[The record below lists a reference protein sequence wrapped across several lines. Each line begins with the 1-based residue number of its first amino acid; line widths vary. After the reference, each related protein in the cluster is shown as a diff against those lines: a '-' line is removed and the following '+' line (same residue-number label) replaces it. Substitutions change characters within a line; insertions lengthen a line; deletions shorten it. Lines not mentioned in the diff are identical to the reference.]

1 MALGNPVGTKF
12 EPTFFLGAAPAAA
25 YLKDVAKVE
34 LPIWVDSGKW
44 RMTLRTGVK
53 KARRVLNKA
62 AAGAMICKRSTPRRW
77 FPPRGAPTNGSWPA
91 TAKQGETRSAGDA
104 EFGSARRSENVE
116 MMRISRRRRHADP
129 PIPARPLF

>member
-53 KARRVLNKA
+53 KHA
-62 AAGAMICKRSTPRRW
+62 AS
-77 FPPRGAPTNGSWPA
+77 
-91 TAKQGETRSAGDA
+91 
-104 EFGSARRSENVE
+104 
-116 MMRISRRRRHADP
+116 
-129 PIPARPLF
+129 